1 MANLFGALLYLASI
15 ANLEQAMTQ
24 ALTALVV
31 EARAY
36 VQVQPL
42 VSLVWPAVVWGW
54 LELLGWTDKLQLLGR
69 LYAKTIRRPLPCIW
83 P

>member
-1 MANLFGALLYLASI
+1 
-15 ANLEQAMTQ
+15 MTQ

-36 VQVQPL
+36 VQVQAL

-54 LELLGWTDKLQLLGR
+54 LELLGGL
-69 LYAKTIRRPLPCIW
+69 ISFSF
-83 P
+83 